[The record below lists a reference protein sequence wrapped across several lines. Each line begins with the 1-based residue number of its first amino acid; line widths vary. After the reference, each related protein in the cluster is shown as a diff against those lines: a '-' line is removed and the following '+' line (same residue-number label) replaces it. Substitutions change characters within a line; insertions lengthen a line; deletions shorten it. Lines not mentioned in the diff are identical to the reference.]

1 MQDYE
6 AHRLLSHG
14 LNWRAL
20 FIWTGIIA
28 TFSLLSLASVALFR

>member
-6 AHRLLSHG
+6 AHRLLNQG
-14 LNWRAL
+14 INWRAL

-28 TFSLLSLASVALFR
+28 TFSLLSLASVAFFR